1 MLPAVTHPCLFRS
14 KLPLSHLPAESTP
27 VERTLLGILPGARP
41 ECATWRG
48 VSSNAQKTTFLALS
62 CSPRPVFSS
71 TGKKR
76 KTYTFG
82 TEILE
87 SLGCWNTI
95 YPDYLIWP
103 LFLDDGSLSISA
115 LKSWDSVLFEKT
127 LMWGLRTYGKCLSCI
142 LSFSVNL
149 KLL

>member
-1 MLPAVTHPCLFRS
+1 MLPALAHPCLFTS
-14 KLPLSHLPAESTP
+14 KLPLSYLPAKSTP
-27 VERTLLGILPGARP
+27 VERTVLGILPGVRP
-41 ECATWRG
+41 ACATWKG
-48 VSSNAQKTTFLALS
+48 ASSNAQKTTFLALS
-62 CSPRPVFSS
+62 CSPCPFFIS

-82 TEILE
+82 TGILE
-87 SLGCWNTI
+87 SLGCWNPI

-103 LFLDDGSLSISA
+103 LFLDDGHLSISA
-115 LKSWDSVLFEKT
+115 LKSWDSVQFEKT

-142 LSFSVNL
+142 LNFAVNF